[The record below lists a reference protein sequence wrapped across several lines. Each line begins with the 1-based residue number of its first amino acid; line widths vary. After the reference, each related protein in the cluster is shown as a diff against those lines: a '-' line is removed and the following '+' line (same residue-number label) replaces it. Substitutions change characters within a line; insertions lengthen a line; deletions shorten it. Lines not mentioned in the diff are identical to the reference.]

1 MVEDNGHPN
10 CKHLVM
16 VHTSLA
22 DHECLAAAGSWVGNY
37 SPWYLSPVDSL
48 QPHASVHYYG
58 AWSSHPGGNDEEE
71 VSAMGCQQSP
81 LNHGSV
87 WSALSGGPLHMV
99 HVGGWPSLLG
109 TTSLSHW
116 VLVPSWFNPVWEARG
131 TNLIFL
137 GPWTETFAPNLFIL
151 RIILA
156 KCNFQALVGK
166 LGRTGSCFTTRHA
179 NMRSCT
185 LAGTGTCSPIKD
197 LVAMSIS
204 LDYNMKGDESARIL
218 LTVLYKCRSSY

>member
-1 MVEDNGHPN
+1 MVVYGQRFQVDHYTWSMLVAGHHYWEQLACPIG
-10 CKHLVM
+10 CWCHHGLTPFGKPGLQKATLWWTA
-16 VHTSLA
+16 TS
-22 DHECLAAAGSWVGNY
+22 
-37 SPWYLSPVDSL
+37 
-48 QPHASVHYYG
+48 
-58 AWSSHPGGNDEEE
+58 
-71 VSAMGCQQSP
+71 
-81 LNHGSV
+81 
-87 WSALSGGPLHMV
+87 
-99 HVGGWPSLLG
+99 
-109 TTSLSHW
+109 
-116 VLVPSWFNPVWEARG
+116 

-137 GPWTETFAPNLFIL
+137 GPWTETFALNLFIL